1 MKEIADTRS
10 PSEFGEAE
18 ITELVAVF
26 YRRVREDEMTGPM
39 YPTDDWDGS
48 DKRQFTFDAV
58 RQ

>member
-1 MKEIADTRS
+1 MNEIADTPS

-39 YPTDDWDGS
+39 YPWLAQARTSWNW
-48 DKRQFTFDAV
+48 
-58 RQ
+58 